1 MKLIYMFSFL
11 LVVSVLSSCASNIS
25 SNKSV
30 QDMIAAANENS
41 KYVSVMNKFMVA
53 AKNKNIT
60 EMLALTSASSIKMY
74 GLSSYENN
82 YKNILI
88 PEITSCNKIYT
99 NKNIMLTSKEATRI
113 GKGYIYQ
120 KICTKEKGKPSIVNI
135 KVLNDNGHIAV
146 AGTIVF
152 KPNKKMENIR

>member
-1 MKLIYMFSFL
+1 MFSL
-11 LVVSVLSSCASNIS
+11 LLTVSILPGCASNKP
-25 SNKSV
+25 SNKYV

-53 AKNKNIT
+53 AKSKNIT
-60 EMLALTSASSIKMY
+60 KMLALTSTSSIKVY
-74 GLSSYENN
+74 GLSSFEDN
-82 YKNILI
+82 YKNILV

-99 NKNIMLTSKEATRI
+99 NKNVMLTSKKATGI

-120 KICTKEKGKPSIVNI
+120 KICTKGKGKPSVINI
-135 KVLNDNGHIAV
+135 KVLNDNGRIAV

-152 KPNKKMENIR
+152 KPNKKIKNVR

>member
-1 MKLIYMFSFL
+1 MKFIYMFSFL
-11 LVVSVLSSCASNIS
+11 LVASVVSSCASNKS

-41 KYVSVMNKFMVA
+41 KYVGAMNEFMVA

-74 GLSSYENN
+74 GLSSFEDN
-82 YKNILI
+82 YKNILV

-99 NKNIMLTSKEATRI
+99 NKNVMLTSKKATGI

-120 KICTKEKGKPSIVNI
+120 KICTKEKGKPSVINI

-152 KPNKKMENIR
+152 KPNKKMKNIR